1 MTRKQLLDLLM
12 FIYSYWL
19 LCYSWST
26 ISATPALA
34 ISNAEQWY
42 VWGFMGQ
49 RGPVREGL
57 EGPVGEGPLLP
68 CPLQPTEWTNV
79 LSFCGG
85 DWEILKSEI
94 GDAAGKG
101 GGVKSVYT
109 NPLVRPVFTPSLSNN
124 FTLSSQ
130 ESQPST
136 HPYRGAGVYFI
147 PSTRHPYSYV
157 RWNAGVTGE
166 GDIRG
171 SKVIGQER
179 PWGWEDNQPLCS
191 YPTGDMAKGPSL
203 ATSLSVSKER
213 G

>member
-1 MTRKQLLDLLM
+1 MPNSGT
-12 FIYSYWL
+12 YGV
-19 LCYSWST
+19 SW
-26 ISATPALA
+26 
-34 ISNAEQWY
+34 
-42 VWGFMGQ
+42 
-49 RGPVREGL
+49 
-57 EGPVGEGPLLP
+57 
-68 CPLQPTEWTNV
+68 
-79 LSFCGG
+79 
-85 DWEILKSEI
+85 
-94 GDAAGKG
+94 GKG
-101 GGVKSVYT
+101 GQLERAQRGQLGRGHSYHALFNPRSGRTFCHSVEVIEKYWNRKLETQLGKGVGWKASI
-109 NPLVRPVFTPSLSNN
+109 R
-124 FTLSSQ
+124 TLLCVQYSPRRYPIISPFLPKRA
-130 ESQPST
+130 SPARM